1 MINITV
7 DDIMYVTEELD
18 TDGTVAL
25 FDLGNQGKI
34 MNYEGNPDLQV
45 VHTWLLMNGRK
56 VPAFSSSVLTDSE
69 ET

>member
-34 MNYEGNPDLQV
+34 MNYAGHPDLQV

-56 VPAFSSSVLTDSE
+56 VPVFSSSVLTDSE